1 MNRVDFTPQWY
12 RFQLQSARNRR
23 RRLGALG
30 VICVLMVCWFVIN
43 EGRIQNAQA
52 ALRETRATCDQS
64 QLLSARL
71 QELRQE
77 KQELQ
82 EQQQRYLALQSSISP
97 SVILAEISHCIP
109 GEASVVDFL
118 VEPIRAAKSDRPKR
132 SRRSSAVEPLPEA
145 VAQSCSS
152 VVKLTA
158 HAASSDVM
166 YRFVQN
172 LEASSLFTELHQGG
186 IESYVVCGATVK
198 RKTIQLYVLN
208 SESIGP

>member
-12 RFQLQSARNRR
+12 RLQLQSARNRK

-30 VICVLMVCWFVIN
+30 VICLVMVCWFVIN

-52 ALRETRATCDQS
+52 ALRDTRATCDQS

-77 KQELQ
+77 KQKLQ
-82 EQQQRYLALQSSISP
+82 GQQQRYLALQNNISP
-97 SVILAEISHCIP
+97 SVILAEISHRIP
-109 GEASVVDFL
+109 DDASVVDFL
-118 VEPIRAAKSDRPKR
+118 VEPLGAAKSHRSKR
-132 SRRSSAVEPLPEA
+132 SRRSVAVESLPEA
-145 VAQSCSS
+145 VVQSCSL
-152 VVKLTA
+152 VVTLTA

-166 YRFVQN
+166 YRLIQN
-172 LEASSLFTELHQGG
+172 LKASSLFMELHQGG
-186 IESYVVCGATVK
+186 IDSYVVFGTTVK

-208 SESIGP
+208 SECIGP

>member
-1 MNRVDFTPQWY
+1 MNPVDFTPQWY

-30 VICVLMVCWFVIN
+30 VICLLMVCWFVIN
-43 EGRIQNAQA
+43 EGRIQSAQA

-82 EQQQRYLALQSSISP
+82 AQQQRYLALQSNISP
-97 SVILAEISHCIP
+97 SVILAEISHRIP
-109 GEASVVDFL
+109 DEASVVDFL
-118 VEPIRAAKSDRPKR
+118 VEPIGAAKSHRPTR
-132 SRRSSAVEPLPEA
+132 SRRSSTVEPLPEA
-145 VAQSCSS
+145 VAQSCSL
-152 VVKLTA
+152 VVTLTA
-158 HAASSDVM
+158 HAANSDVM
-166 YRFVQN
+166 YRLVQN
-172 LEASSLFTELHQGG
+172 LKASSLFMELHQGG
-186 IESYVVCGATVK
+186 IESYVVFGTTVK